1 LVELSDSQLATVI
14 GATVVLS
21 LFALAV
27 SVAALAGQRRV
38 RRAYAVFTTG
48 RRQDVLT
55 LLERHIDEVASVRQE
70 VAALRD
76 YTGQLREL
84 DRHTVSRTA
93 MVRYDA
99 FDDMGGHLSF
109 SAALLDE
116 RGDGLIVTAI
126 NGRTDT
132 RVYAKPIERGD
143 SRHNLSDEERT
154 AIARGGRG
162 PQREVGG
169 RRGRRRR
176 APRETERPEASVP
189 STGEGAERS

>member
-154 AIARGGRG
+154 AIARALRG